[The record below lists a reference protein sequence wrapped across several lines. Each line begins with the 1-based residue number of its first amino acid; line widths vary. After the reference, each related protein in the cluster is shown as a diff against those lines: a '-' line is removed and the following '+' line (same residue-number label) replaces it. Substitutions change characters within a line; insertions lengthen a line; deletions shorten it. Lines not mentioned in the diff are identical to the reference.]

1 MQTYRKYFTNWEYL
15 KSFFSSI
22 VILIG
27 SLVVNFY
34 AGTYATEKAS
44 NPVTDIVLSNTPVIN
59 LDGFFVFGPVVLAGF
74 VILLCLIK
82 PQKLP
87 FIFKSISLFVLIR
100 SVFISIT
107 HIGPFPDQM
116 VIVTGAS
123 IIKDFTFGG
132 DLFFSAHTG
141 IPFLLAL
148 IFYKEKTLRNL
159 FLATAVLF
167 GVVVLLSHR
176 HYSID
181 VLSAFFITYTIYVIS
196 VKLFKKEFKMFSAK
210 TTS

>member
-22 VILIG
+22 VILLG

-34 AGTYATEKAS
+34 AGTYATERAS

-59 LDGFFVFGPVVLAGF
+59 LDGFFVFGPVVLAAF

-87 FIFKSISLFVLIR
+87 FIFKSTALFVLIR

-116 VIVTGAS
+116 VVVTGAS

-148 IFYKEKTLRNL
+148 IFYKEKILRNL
-159 FLATAVLF
+159 FVATAVLF

-196 VKLFKKEFKMFSAK
+196 VKLFKKEFKMFCAK
-210 TTS
+210 AST

>member
-1 MQTYRKYFTNWEYL
+1 M
-15 KSFFSSI
+15 SFFSSI
-22 VILIG
+22 VILLG

-44 NPVTDIVLSNTPVIN
+44 NSVTDIVLSNTRVYD
-59 LDGFFVFGPVVLAGF
+59 LDGFFVFGPVVLAAF
-74 VILLCLIK
+74 VIMLCLIK

-116 VIVTGAS
+116 VVVTGAS

-141 IPFLLAL
+141 LPFLLAL
-148 IFYKEKTLRNL
+148 IFYKERILRNL
-159 FLATAVLF
+159 FIATSVLF
-167 GVVVLLSHR
+167 GAVVLLSHR

-181 VLSAFFITYTIYVIS
+181 VLSAFFITYTIYNITIR
-196 VKLFKKEFKMFSAK
+196 LFKKELSLFNEN
-210 TTS
+210 

>member
-22 VILIG
+22 VILLG

-34 AGTYATEKAS
+34 AGTYATERAS

-59 LDGFFVFGPVVLAGF
+59 LDGFFVFGPVVLAAF

-116 VIVTGAS
+116 VVVTGAS

-148 IFYKEKTLRNL
+148 IFYKEKILRNL
-159 FLATAVLF
+159 FIATAILF

-210 TTS
+210 AST